1 MSLAPSH
8 RALTAG
14 AAVAVSAA
22 LVTGLQALPAEADSL
37 TTRAVAD
44 SWVDS
49 GHPSVNHGSS
59 TYLQVDASPRLRAY
73 LKFTV
78 SVPAGQTV
86 SKAVLTVT
94 PNQSSSG
101 GFVVESAGNS
111 WTESGITWSNAPAP
125 GSTSYAKSGA
135 VTAGTAVHLDVTR
148 AVPTGGGTVT
158 LVLDN
163 ATVTSY
169 SVRSREQSS
178 AAPQL
183 AVTTATTTSSSPAP
197 TTSPTPISSPTP
209 TSSATPTA
217 SPTPTSTSSSTST
230 TRSLAWSPPA
240 MSNPVTHHVGGT
252 AGATY
257 SAPTGQDTIIAFD
270 SPVTTRLNLSGGHNW
285 LIVGGEININGSCA
299 TSDACNGLT
308 VSGANGV
315 IYVEGLYMHGSTLN
329 DGFKGNSPN
338 ATWIM
343 QNSLI
348 NGVHGTQS
356 TYHSD
361 CWQPYGGFQH
371 FFMDYVTCYTTMQGG
386 MIKSDGPVPWGD
398 TDWRNVNIVG
408 FNDVD
413 GWPINVIL
421 GCCNRYGVAYTK
433 GPIHTSGLYLLPD
446 PNHNGGTLSGNM
458 APSADFTFA
467 KNSSGQQVSATWNS
481 SAITFTGT
489 ITKGR
494 PATGDYVTP
503 TMVGMGY
510 RAI

>member
-1 MSLAPSH
+1 MGVIALAVP
-8 RALTAG
+8 
-14 AAVAVSAA
+14 VSA
-22 LVTGLQALPAEADSL
+22 GINALPAAADSQ
-37 TTRAVAD
+37 TAPAVAD

-49 GHPSVNHGSS
+49 GHASTNHGTS
-59 TYLQVDASPRLRAY
+59 TYLQVDDSPVLRAY
-73 LKFTV
+73 LKFSV
-78 SVPAGQTV
+78 SPPAGQTIT
-86 SKAVLTVT
+86 KAVLTLT
-94 PNQSSSG
+94 PNQSNSG
-101 GFVVESAGNS
+101 GFAVRTASSS

-125 GSTSYAKSGA
+125 ASIVIASSGA
-135 VTAGTAVHLDVTR
+135 LTQGTPVHLDVTQ

-158 LVLDN
+158 FVLDN
-163 ATVTSY
+163 VTPTSY
-169 SVRSREQSS
+169 SVRSREQTSGAPSLALTTS
-178 AAPQL
+178 ATS
-183 AVTTATTTSSSPAP
+183 TTTTTTSSPSP
-197 TTSPTPISSPTP
+197 SPS
-209 TSSATPTA
+209 
-217 SPTPTSTSSSTST
+217 PTSTTTSTST
-230 TRSLAWSPPA
+230 GRVLAWPRPT

-252 AGATY
+252 TGTTY
-257 SAPTGQDTIIAFD
+257 TAPTGQDTVIAFD

-285 LIVGGEININGSCA
+285 LIVGGEININGSCQ

-308 VSGANGV
+308 VSGATGV

-371 FFMDYVTCYTTMQGG
+371 FYMDYVTCYTTMQGG

-421 GCCNRYGVAYTK
+421 GCCNRYGVPYTK
-433 GPIHTSGLYLLPD
+433 GPIHSSGLYLLPD
-446 PNHNGGTLSGNM
+446 PGHNGGTLSGNM
-458 APSADFTFA
+458 APSADFTFT
-467 KNSSGQQVSATWNS
+467 KDSSGAQVAATWNS
-481 SAITFTGT
+481 SALTFTGT

-494 PATGDYVTP
+494 PLGGDYVTP
-503 TMVGMGY
+503 AMVGMGY
-510 RAI
+510 

>member
-1 MSLAPSH
+1 M
-8 RALTAG
+8 
-14 AAVAVSAA
+14 
-22 LVTGLQALPAEADSL
+22 
-37 TTRAVAD
+37 AD

-49 GHPSVNHGSS
+49 GNAGANHGTS
-59 TYLQVDASPRLRAY
+59 TYLQVDGSPTLRAY
-73 LKFTV
+73 LKFSV
-78 SVPAGQTV
+78 AVPAGTSV
-86 SKAVLTVT
+86 TKAVLTVT
-94 PNQSSSG
+94 PNQSNSG
-101 GFVVESAGNS
+101 GFTVRTSGNS

-125 GSTSYAKSGA
+125 GSTIYASSGSL
-135 VTAGTAVHLDVTR
+135 TSGTAVHVDVTK
-148 AVPTGGGTVT
+148 AVPVAGGTLT
-158 LVLDN
+158 FVLDN
-163 ATVTSY
+163 KTQTSY
-169 SVRSREQSS
+169 SVGSRERTSGY
-178 AAPQL
+178 PL
-183 AVTTATTTSSSPAP
+183 LEVTTATTS
-197 TTSPTPISSPTP
+197 TTSPSPTP
-209 TSSATPTA
+209 TTSSSASASPSASPTATATATATATSSPTSAPTSTPTSSPTSSPSLSPSASSTPTA
-217 SPTPTSTSSSTST
+217 TSSSTASG
-230 TRSLAWSPPA
+230 RALAWSRPS

-252 AGATY
+252 TGTTY
-257 SAPTGQDTIIAFD
+257 TAASGQDTIIHFD

-285 LIVGGEININGSCA
+285 EIIGGEININGSCQ

-308 VSGANGV
+308 VSGANGT

-329 DGFKGNSPN
+329 DGFKGNSPY

-356 TYHSD
+356 SYHSD

-371 FFMDYVTCYTTMQGG
+371 FYMDYVTCYTTMQGG
-386 MIKSDGPVPWGD
+386 MIKSDGPVSWGD

-421 GCCNRYGVAYTK
+421 GCCNRDGVAYTK

-458 APSADFTFA
+458 APSADFTFTKDA
-467 KNSSGQQVSATWNS
+467 SGQQVAATWNS
-481 SAITFTGT
+481 SALTFTGT

-503 TMVGMGY
+503 TMVGMSY
-510 RAI
+510 